1 MPQRVDENIS
11 TAPAVESESHFL
23 KVGWKM
29 FCRDFMPRSNNAP
42 LEQAKRGFDA
52 VRGHVTVNVDLRAMV
67 DRLVLLYRVTSL
79 RQGCGIGFPFVGHN
93 HVYVFADILFD
104 VLCQRSRLHIL
115 SLEEAEFPAALLDA
129 DNWNL
134 FALTVRDAPCAV
146 RIPLTTTDPSFVH
159 FERPIHHVLFC
170 RRHRRSDPVTQ
181 IPCRL
186 IGASVFAPERPFEL
200 HGAHTFLSLADQQ
213 YGEKPDR
220 HRQVRIVKDRAAC
233 HRKLVLAS
241 DTFKRSEE
249 HTSELQSL
257 RHLVC
262 RLLL

>member
-146 RIPLTTTDPSFVH
+146 RIPLTTADPSFIH
-159 FERPIHHVLFC
+159 FNRAIQRLWIDFFHRGPDAMAEVPRGFVASADHALDLV
-170 RRHRRSDPVTQ
+170 RRDAFAGLTHEVGGSEPSRQGEFSILKDGSGQ
-181 IPCRL
+181 NGEL
-186 IGASVFAPERPFEL
+186 I
-200 HGAHTFLSLADQQ
+200 
-213 YGEKPDR
+213 
-220 HRQVRIVKDRAAC
+220 AA
-233 HRKLVLAS
+233 
-241 DTFKRSEE
+241 
-249 HTSELQSL
+249 
-257 RHLVC
+257 
-262 RLLL
+262 